1 MIKRK
6 IFVAMI
12 FTLITSS
19 LYAETEKKD
28 NIHMFPQ
35 AQEGFVRHV
44 VEVPKTDNDEDHRV
58 ELLIGKT
65 MLVDC
70 NKHSLRAKVENVT
83 LKGWGYKYLEVSDI
97 HSGPSTM
104 MACPQPKTEKFIS
117 LYMGKETLRRYNS
130 RLPIVAYIPE
140 GYEMRYRIWS
150 AGDKIQQANKR

>member
-1 MIKRK
+1 MIKK
-6 IFVAMI
+6 IILVIAYTFA
-12 FTLITSS
+12 TSS

-44 VEVPKTDNDEDHRV
+44 IEVPKTKNDNDHRV

-70 NKHSLRAKVENVT
+70 NKHLLRGKVENVT

-97 HSGPSTM
+97 HNGPSTM
-104 MACPQPKTEKFIS
+104 MACPEPKTEKFIS
-117 LYMGKETLRRYNS
+117 LYMGQETLRRYNS
-130 RLPIVAYIPE
+130 RSPIVAYIPE

-150 AGDKIQQANKR
+150 AEEKTQQAKQR